1 MICGIMAN
9 QGVASA
15 CAYPFNASSAEVIS
29 LGFAGLYDTITE
41 SEQKGEFSYVAGS
54 GRLLGMSISGL
65 GASPAIIDFS
75 AGAKAFLIRY
85 NVSELTGG
93 GSSTIINQVNLY
105 VAAGGAPACAFRVN
119 AEAAGGFTHSVF
131 INNVSVYSVSSATGV
146 VDIVPRIEA
155 GTLRVWIAGSEVTL
169 SSNTLPSSA
178 DLWPLAFS
186 IHGLAIAAGDAGKKA
201 SIHIITNAAD
211 IPGAYPVWTTDIC
224 GNPL

>member
-1 MICGIMAN
+1 MIIWTSQPN
-9 QGVASA
+9 PTH

-29 LGFAGLYDTITE
+29 LGVAGLYDTITE
-41 SEQKGEFSYVAGS
+41 SEQKGEFSYVAGT
-54 GRLLGMSISGL
+54 GRSPAMSVSGL

-75 AGAKAFLIRY
+75 TGAKSFLIRY
-85 NVSELTGG
+85 NVSGLTGG

-105 VAAGGAPACAFRVN
+105 VAAGGAPACAFRVK

-155 GTLRVWIAGSEVTL
+155 GTLRVWIAGSEVAL
-169 SSNTLPSSA
+169 SSNALPSSA
-178 DLWPLAFS
+178 DLWPFAFS
-186 IHGLAIAAGDAGKKA
+186 THGSAIAPGDAGKKA

-211 IPGAYPVWTTDIC
+211 IPGTFPMGTTDIC
-224 GNPL
+224 GTAI